1 VKVKGNDMVTTSAL
15 DHVGD
20 KLCGNRC
27 AGFVLL
33 VLASVGEVGH
43 NSGDSTSGGGLTGL
57 DNDQELHKVVVE
69 VVTRAGGLEN
79 EDVFVADGLAHDY
92 GGFLVGVFEDGHIEE
107 LDTQAVRENQNS
119 IQKKSRSPSL
129 TKCATS
135 MTCDSA
141 ARQLPKKFDI
151 RKRKTHRSATR
162 CANAG
167 CELPVRSL
175 IELEDIPGVVAAVC

>member
-1 VKVKGNDMVTTSAL
+1 MVTTSAL

-20 KLCGNRC
+20 KLSGNRC
-27 AGFVLL
+27 ARFVLL

-43 NSGDSTSGGGLTGL
+43 NSGDSTSGGRLAGL
-57 DNDQELHKVVVE
+57 DNDQELHKVIVE
-69 VVTRAGGLEN
+69 VVTWAGSLEN

-141 ARQLPKKFDI
+141 ARQRPKKFDI
-151 RKRKTHRSATR
+151 RKRKLTARRRAAPTR
-162 CANAG
+162 GASC
-167 CELPVRSL
+167 P
-175 IELEDIPGVVAAVC
+175 